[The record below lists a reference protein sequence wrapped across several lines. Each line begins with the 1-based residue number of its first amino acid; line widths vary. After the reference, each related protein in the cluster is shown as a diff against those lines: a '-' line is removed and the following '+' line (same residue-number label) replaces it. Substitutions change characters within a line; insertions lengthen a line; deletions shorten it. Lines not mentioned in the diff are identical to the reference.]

1 MGETRASPIG
11 TLGRLG
17 SMVGS
22 LTALAQPR
30 AERRANRLG
39 RLLATLISER
49 GEASGAVMAR
59 RAVALYKGLDEAGQR
74 HFFDLLVRDFSPN
87 PRQVLS
93 AAEAYYKE
101 PTPANL
107 AFLQFVAEPPRQ
119 EVFRRMNMAPG
130 GTQVLVSLRTAL
142 LKELKA
148 HPEYAVIDNDL
159 QHLLGSWFNRGFLQL
174 RRIDWNTPAAI
185 LEKLIQYEAVHAIQ
199 GFPDLKRR
207 LAADRRCFGFFHPAL
222 PDDPLIFVEVAFTD
236 ELPSAVAPILSLD
249 SAIGDPRK
257 ARCAVFYS
265 ITNCQEGLRGISFGN
280 FLIKQVAADLHAEL
294 PNLRIFATLSPVPG
308 FAKWLTRQA
317 GERGRWTDETTRHEV
332 AGLAKRQGLPPPESS
347 ERIEQ
352 LLAWYLT
359 REWEAGS
366 SRDPVA
372 RFHLGNGARLE
383 RINRTADLSAKGVAQ
398 SLGFMVN
405 YLYDLGDVEA
415 NHEAY
420 VNEHKVAASGQV
432 ERAARAAEAFWPK
445 PDAEKPSGR

>member
-1 MGETRASPIG
+1 MNETREM
-11 TLGRLG
+11 LGR
-17 SMVGS
+17 MVGS
-22 LTALAQPR
+22 ITALALPR
-30 AERRANRLG
+30 AERRANRLA

-59 RAVALYKGLDEAGQR
+59 RAVALYRGLDEAGQR

-93 AAEAYYKE
+93 AAEAYYKA

-130 GTQVLVSLRTAL
+130 GTEVLVSLRTAL

-148 HPEYAVIDNDL
+148 HPEYAVIDHDL

-280 FLIKQVAADLHAEL
+280 FLIKQVAADLQAEL

-308 FAKWLTRQA
+308 FARWLARQS
-317 GERGRWTDETTRHEV
+317 GERDRWVDDTTRNEV
-332 AGLAKRQGLPPPESS
+332 AGLTKRQGLPPPESS

-359 REWEAGS
+359 REWESGH

-383 RINRTADLSAKGVAQ
+383 RINRAADLSAKGVAQ

-420 VNEHKVAASGQV
+420 VNHHKVAASGAV
-432 ERAARAAEAFWPK
+432 DRAARAAEAFWARV
-445 PDAEKPSGR
+445 DAEKPAGR

>member
-1 MGETRASPIG
+1 MNETRG
-11 TLGRLG
+11 TVMGRLD
-17 SMVGS
+17 SVVGAI
-22 LTALAQPR
+22 TALAQPR
-30 AERRANRLG
+30 AVRRAGRLA

-59 RAVALYKGLDEAGQR
+59 RAVALYKGLDEEGQQ
-74 HFFDLLVRDFSPN
+74 HFFDLLVRDFSPD

-93 AAEAYYKE
+93 AAEAYYKA

-130 GTQVLVSLRTAL
+130 GTEVLVSLRTAL
-142 LKELKA
+142 LKLLKT
-148 HPEYAVIDNDL
+148 HPEYAVIDHDL

-236 ELPSAVAPILSLD
+236 ELPGAVAPILSLD
-249 SAIGDPRK
+249 SDIGDPRK
-257 ARCAVFYS
+257 ARCAIFYS

-280 FLIKQVAADLHAEL
+280 FLIKQVAADLQAQL

-308 FAKWLTRQA
+308 FAKWLTRQTSDRA
-317 GERGRWTDETTRHEV
+317 RWASATVREEIT
-332 AGLAKRQGLPPPESS
+332 GLIKVPGLPPPDST
-347 ERIEQ
+347 ERMEQ
-352 LLAWYLT
+352 LIAWYLT
-359 REWEAGS
+359 REWDGGH

-383 RINRTADLSAKGVAQ
+383 RINRAADLSAKGVDQ

-405 YLYDLGDVEA
+405 YLYDLGDVES

-420 VNEHKVAASGQV
+420 VNDHKVAASTAV
-432 ERAARAAEAFWPK
+432 ERAARAAETLWTRAN
-445 PDAEKPSGR
+445 AEKPAGR

>member
-1 MGETRASPIG
+1 MTMAETHPL
-11 TLGRLG
+11 LGRV
-17 SMVGS
+17 VGS
-22 LTALAQPR
+22 LAALTSLGQPR
-30 AERRANRLG
+30 GVRRADRLA

-59 RAVALYKGLDEAGQR
+59 RAVALYKGLDDEGRR
-74 HFFDLLVRDFSPN
+74 HFFALLVRDFSPN

-93 AAEAYYKE
+93 AAVAYNDA

-107 AFLQFVAEPPRQ
+107 AFLQYVTEPPRQ

-130 GTQVLVSLRTAL
+130 GTTALVALRTAL

-148 HPEYAVIDNDL
+148 HPEWIVIDHDL

-174 RRIDWNTPAAI
+174 RRIDWNSPAAI
-185 LEKLIQYEAVHAIQ
+185 LEKLIAYEAVHEIQ

-222 PDDPLIFVEVAFTD
+222 PDEPLIFVEVAFTD

-249 SAIGDPRK
+249 SAIADPRK
-257 ARCAVFYS
+257 ARSAVFYS

-280 FLIKQVAADLHAEL
+280 FLIKQVAEDLHAEL

-308 FAKWLTRQA
+308 FVRWLNKRVA
-317 GERGRWTDETTRHEV
+317 DRSAWTDESARLEV
-332 AGLAKRQGLPPPESS
+332 EGAIQKKSAPAPALKDRLEP
-347 ERIEQ
+347 
-352 LLAWYLT
+352 LMAWYLT
-359 REWEAGS
+359 REWDGGHAL
-366 SRDPVA
+366 DPVA

-383 RINRTADLSAKGVAQ
+383 RINASADLSSKGTTQ
-398 SLGFMVN
+398 SLGLMVN
-405 YLYDLGDVEA
+405 YLYNLDHVES

-420 VNEHKVAASGQV
+420 VNNHHVAASSSV
-432 ERAARAAEAFWPK
+432 ERAARAAESLWRNRA
-445 PDAEKPSGR
+445 DAEKSGRG